1 MGKIAVIGAGSWGTA
16 LATVLASNGHQIYLY
31 ARNRERV
38 EEINTK
44 RTNQRYLPGISLP
57 PGITATSEM
66 AVAIQDAEAVF
77 LVVPSQSVRS
87 VSRDVA
93 PYLHPDALLV
103 HAVKGFE
110 LSSRKRISTVLREE
124 LGETKAIAVLSGPSH
139 AEEVARRLPTTVVV
153 ASDDVHVAEKAQDLL
168 INTSFRVYVN
178 LDPIGVE
185 VSGALKNVI
194 AIAAGL
200 SDGLAFGDNAKAAL
214 ITRGLAEITRLGVAM
229 GASQATFSGLAG
241 VGDLVVTC
249 TSRLSRNWRAGFL
262 LAQGKSLQQ
271 VLDELGMVAE
281 GVKTTQVAYQLAR
294 HYNIDM
300 PITSQLHQV
309 LFAARSPREAV
320 ESLMSRLRRHE
331 IELLDEITPFRRIT

>member
-1 MGKIAVIGAGSWGTA
+1 MGKIAIIGAGSWGTA
-16 LATVLASNGHQIYLY
+16 LSTVLASNGHQVYLF
-31 ARNRERV
+31 ARDKTRV
-38 EEINTK
+38 EEINSQ
-44 RTNQRYLPGISLP
+44 RTNERYLPGIHLP
-57 PGITATSEM
+57 QGITATDEI
-66 AVAIQDAEAVF
+66 AIATENAESVF

-87 VSRDVA
+87 VSQYVA
-93 PYLHPDALLV
+93 PYLHPDTLVV

-110 LSSRKRISTVLREE
+110 LPSRKRISIVLREE
-124 LGETKAIAVLSGPSH
+124 LGETKSIAILSGPSH

-153 ASDDVHVAEKAQDLL
+153 ASEDVHVAEKVQDLL
-168 INTSFRVYVN
+168 INTFFRVYVN

-185 VSGALKNVI
+185 LSGALKNVI

-229 GASQATFSGLAG
+229 GASQSTFSGLAG

-249 TSRLSRNWRAGFL
+249 TSKLSRNWRAGYL

-281 GVKTTQVAYQLAR
+281 GVKTTQAAYQLAQEY
-294 HYNIDM
+294 HVEM
-300 PITSQLHQV
+300 PITNQLHQV
-309 LFAARSPREAV
+309 LFASRSPREAV
-320 ESLMSRLRRHE
+320 ESLMTRLRRHE
-331 IELLDEITPFRRIT
+331 IELLD